1 MDFLRS
7 MDDDSIQFLT
17 AWPKSESVI
26 PCPNIHYL
34 QNIAWGLK
42 VIYCKD
48 TVVHFHFLL
57 ICILFG
63 YASMLGMLAENYSD
77 VKDNSEIVNSTILQ
91 FIPFTHMLYNIVHSK
106 SFYMHIELLNKTE
119 GVHLKVFFE
128 YCQMVM
134 MSSCPIAFLVGIFNN
149 ILGVGNL

>member
-1 MDFLRS
+1 MECSVVFYCGHEVNMHEACGRVKGCDRVW
-7 MDDDSIQFLT
+7 Q
-17 AWPKSESVI
+17 AES
-26 PCPNIHYL
+26 
-34 QNIAWGLK
+34 
-42 VIYCKD
+42 
-48 TVVHFHFLL
+48 
-57 ICILFG
+57 
-63 YASMLGMLAENYSD
+63 YSD
-77 VKDNSEIVNSTILQ
+77 VKDDSEIVNGTILQ

-149 ILGVGNL
+149 ILGVGNLWDVKISF